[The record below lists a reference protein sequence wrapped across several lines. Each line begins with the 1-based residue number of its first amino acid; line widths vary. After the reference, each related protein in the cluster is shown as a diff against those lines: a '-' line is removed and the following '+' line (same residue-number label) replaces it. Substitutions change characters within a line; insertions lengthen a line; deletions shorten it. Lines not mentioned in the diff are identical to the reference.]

1 MIDDAAVSSASS
13 ESFKIEALN
22 GFVLRGLIHVRTLLG
37 LLVELLLLAK
47 LFMTGVGEEGERNAA
62 AARGETKSAPAII
75 MVLLLHR
82 FLLIDDGIIV
92 WLYY

>member
-22 GFVLRGLIHVRTLLG
+22 GFVLRGLIHVCILLR
-37 LLVELLLLAK
+37 LLVLLLLAK

-75 MVLLLHR
+75 MVLL
-82 FLLIDDGIIV
+82 
-92 WLYY
+92 

>member
-1 MIDDAAVSSASS
+1 MIDDDAAVSSASS

-22 GFVLRGLIHVRTLLG
+22 GFVLRGLIHVRILLR
-37 LLVELLLLAK
+37 LLVVLLLLMAK

-62 AARGETKSAPAII
+62 AARGETKRAPAII

-82 FLLIDDGIIV
+82 FLLIDGIIV
-92 WLYY
+92 

>member
-1 MIDDAAVSSASS
+1 MIDDDAAVSSASS

-22 GFVLRGLIHVRTLLG
+22 GFVLRGLIHVRILLR
-37 LLVELLLLAK
+37 LLVLLLLAK

-82 FLLIDDGIIV
+82 FLLIDGIIV

>member
-22 GFVLRGLIHVRTLLG
+22 GFVLRGLIHVRTLLR
-37 LLVELLLLAK
+37 LLVQLLLVAK

>member
-22 GFVLRGLIHVRTLLG
+22 GFVLRGLIHVRIILR
-37 LLVELLLLAK
+37 LVVILLLLAK

-62 AARGETKSAPAII
+62 AARGETKSAPAIM

-82 FLLIDDGIIV
+82 FLLIDGIIV

>member
-22 GFVLRGLIHVRTLLG
+22 GFVLRGLIHVRTLLR
-37 LLVELLLLAK
+37 LLVQLLLMAK

-82 FLLIDDGIIV
+82 FLLIDGIIV

>member
-22 GFVLRGLIHVRTLLG
+22 GFVLRGLIHVRTLLR
-37 LLVELLLLAK
+37 LLVQLLLMAK

>member
-1 MIDDAAVSSASS
+1 MIDDDAAVSSASS

-22 GFVLRGLIHVRTLLG
+22 GFVLRGLIHVRILLR
-37 LLVELLLLAK
+37 LLVLLLLAK

-75 MVLLLHR
+75 MVLL
-82 FLLIDDGIIV
+82 
-92 WLYY
+92 

>member
-22 GFVLRGLIHVRTLLG
+22 GFVLRGLIHVRIILR
-37 LLVELLLLAK
+37 LLVLLLLAK

-82 FLLIDDGIIV
+82 FLLIDGIIV
-92 WLYY
+92 WLLLM

>member
-22 GFVLRGLIHVRTLLG
+22 GFVLRGLIHVRTLLR
-37 LLVELLLLAK
+37 LLVQLLLVAK

-75 MVLLLHR
+75 MVLL
-82 FLLIDDGIIV
+82 
-92 WLYY
+92 

>member
-22 GFVLRGLIHVRTLLG
+22 GFVLRGLIHVRTLLR
-37 LLVELLLLAK
+37 LLVQLLLVAK

-82 FLLIDDGIIV
+82 FLLIDGIIV